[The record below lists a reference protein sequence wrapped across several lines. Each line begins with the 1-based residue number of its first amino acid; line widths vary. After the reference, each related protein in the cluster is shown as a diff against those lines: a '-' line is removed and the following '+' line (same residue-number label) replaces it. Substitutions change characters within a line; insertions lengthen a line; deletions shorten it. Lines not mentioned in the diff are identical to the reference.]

1 MAKSKQPQTREL
13 TRKQTAHRRRDEERS
28 RVLLIGLGI
37 VAAILV
43 LIIAVG
49 VVQELVIK
57 PRQPIATVNGASI
70 ASNEY
75 SKRVRFAWFQE
86 ANNQTS
92 GQRNDP
98 QSISLDVLDQMIDEQ
113 LLREQAQLK
122 GITVSPAEID
132 ETLEQSFGYRR
143 NTPTPTPTPQVSPT
157 PSPTL
162 TPGGPATA
170 TPLPTRTPVSLD
182 AYRTAFTEYVGQLKT
197 AAGMTEAD
205 LKALVEVDLLRNKL
219 YEDVTKDV
227 PTTEEQVRA
236 RHILVRIL
244 EAPPTPTAAP
254 AGQPTPTPIPNAS
267 PTPAPRDEA
276 QALARI
282 IEVQQ
287 KLGGGGD
294 FAKLAQE
301 YSDDPG
307 SAAQGGELGWFGRG
321 SMVPEF
327 EEATFK
333 LEPGQTSGLIKTTYG
348 YHLVQ
353 VLEKDPARP
362 MDEFTAQ
369 QKKYEAF
376 TQWLTN
382 LRISAQTTRN
392 WSLDRL
398 PPTPGAPLR

>member
-1 MAKSKQPQTREL
+1 
-13 TRKQTAHRRRDEERS
+13 
-28 RVLLIGLGI
+28 
-37 VAAILV
+37 
-43 LIIAVG
+43 
-49 VVQELVIK
+49 
-57 PRQPIATVNGASI
+57 
-70 ASNEY
+70 
-75 SKRVRFAWFQE
+75 
-86 ANNQTS
+86 
-92 GQRNDP
+92 
-98 QSISLDVLDQMIDEQ
+98 
-113 LLREQAQLK
+113 
-122 GITVSPAEID
+122 
-132 ETLEQSFGYRR
+132 
-143 NTPTPTPTPQVSPT
+143 
-157 PSPTL
+157 
-162 TPGGPATA
+162 
-170 TPLPTRTPVSLD
+170 
-182 AYRTAFTEYVGQLKT
+182 VGQLKT